1 MSIHKQTQCNNGFTL
16 VEVIISTLI
25 VGLILS
31 SIFYT
36 LSFLN
41 LNLNRLT
48 DRYYDD
54 DALLKSLSIIEHD
67 LKSLSERSIRDEF
80 GDYQPPLILNNK
92 NDNIISF
99 SRLVFDDVSMT
110 QYTFRIEYNF
120 SNNRLK
126 RNIWNVLDRVQN
138 SNFQTQF
145 LDQNIT
151 DISIL
156 VANDDLQWIKN
167 WPIGFDSINKDSS
180 SSSIGLTTR
189 NDIIEYQNISAS
201 KIVSRKLPL
210 AFRIVI
216 KHKLFGEVERVI
228 LSQI

>member
-1 MSIHKQTQCNNGFTL
+1 MSDPKQ
-16 VEVIISTLI
+16 
-25 VGLILS
+25 
-31 SIFYT
+31 
-36 LSFLN
+36 FLRPTN
-41 LNLNRLT
+41 AFFIPENAFQNQ
-48 DRYYDD
+48 
-54 DALLKSLSIIEHD
+54 IC
-67 LKSLSERSIRDEF
+67 
-80 GDYQPPLILNNK
+80 
-92 NDNIISF
+92 
-99 SRLVFDDVSMT
+99 
-110 QYTFRIEYNF
+110 
-120 SNNRLK
+120 
-126 RNIWNVLDRVQN
+126 N